1 MQKIVKQYFIPYTW
15 ITLASAAYALG
26 FNWCYAPN
34 KIGFGGITGVGQ
46 IVNHL
51 LPWAPIGT
59 VVILLNIP
67 LFLLGWR
74 LLGGHLLVSSL
85 YAMFISSVF
94 IDLLTAW
101 YTFQPMEPMLAC
113 IFGGLS
119 MGGSIGVIFLQGAT
133 TGGTDIIVK
142 LLRLRFPH
150 LKTGSLFLLTDAI
163 IVTASAFVFQDLDT
177 ALYAGLVVFINSVLL
192 DIVLYGRDGA
202 KMFFIISDSPAAAI
216 L

>member
-133 TGGTDIIVK
+133 TGGTD
-142 LLRLRFPH
+142 
-150 LKTGSLFLLTDAI
+150 
-163 IVTASAFVFQDLDT
+163 LDRKS
-177 ALYAGLVVFINSVLL
+177 VV
-192 DIVLYGRDGA
+192 
-202 KMFFIISDSPAAAI
+202 
-216 L
+216 